1 MVQRNKCLPGR
12 VPESSLFFFRL
23 FKFENMETL
32 TINTKTVGQ
41 NGFFDLRNQMDEF
54 VRSNFALL
62 YEGAVRLGCAI
73 SADYYAPKRVQI
85 GNTRL
90 HAGQGLKYA
99 DGHKYSDD
107 AAPSEKQLRQTVK
120 DLQSLIDAASQDIL
134 APFSIEI
141 VES

>member
-1 MVQRNKCLPGR
+1 MSAWR
-12 VPESSLFFFRL
+12 VPESSPFFLRL

-41 NGFFDLRNQMDEF
+41 NGFFDLRNQLNEF

-62 YEGAVRLGCAI
+62 YEGAIRLGCGI
-73 SADYYAPKRVQI
+73 TADYYATERVQI

-90 HAGQGLKYA
+90 HASMGLKYA
-99 DGHKYSDD
+99 DGHKYSAY

-120 DLQSLIDAASQDIL
+120 DLQSLIDAASENVP
-134 APFSIEI
+134 APFILNI
-141 VES
+141 VENEK